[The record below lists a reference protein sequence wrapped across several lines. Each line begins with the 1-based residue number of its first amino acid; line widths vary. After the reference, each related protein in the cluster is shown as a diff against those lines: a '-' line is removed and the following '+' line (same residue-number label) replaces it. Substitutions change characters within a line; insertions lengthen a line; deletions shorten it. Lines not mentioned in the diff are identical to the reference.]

1 MRHRRDH
8 RKLSRTTGRRK
19 HLLRNLT
26 RSLIMNE
33 RIRTTVPRCKEL
45 QRFIEP
51 LITRAKKDN
60 VHNRRMVGRV
70 VPRRDALSVLFDEIA
85 PRFVARPGGYTRI
98 VRLGQRPTDG
108 AEMALI
114 EFVEK
119 AKETPETAAAESA

>member
-8 RKLSRTTGRRK
+8 RKLGRTTDRRK
-19 HLLRNLT
+19 LLLRNLT

-51 LITRAKKDN
+51 LITRARKDT

-70 VPRRDALSVLFDEIA
+70 VTRRDALSVLFDEIA
-85 PRFVARPGGYTRI
+85 PRFVERPGGYTRI
-98 VRLGQRPTDG
+98 IRLGQRPTDG
-108 AEMALI
+108 AEMGLI

-119 AKETPETAAAESA
+119 AKAAAEPAAETA

>member
-1 MRHRRDH
+1 MRHRRDP
-8 RKLSRTTGRRK
+8 RKLGGTTDRRK
-19 HLLRNLT
+19 LLLRNLT

-51 LITRAKKDN
+51 LITRARKDT

-70 VPRRDALSVLFDEIA
+70 VTRRDALSVLFDEIA
-85 PRFVARPGGYTRI
+85 PRFVERPGGYTRI
-98 VRLGQRPTDG
+98 IRLGQRPTDG
-108 AEMALI
+108 AEMGLI

-119 AKETPETAAAESA
+119 AKAAAEPAAETA

>member
-8 RKLSRTTGRRK
+8 RKLGRTSDRRSL
-19 HLLRNLT
+19 LLRNLT

-51 LITRAKKDN
+51 LITRARKDT

-70 VPRRDALSVLFDEIA
+70 VTRRDALSVLFDEIA

-98 VRLGQRPTDG
+98 LRLGRRPTDG

-114 EFVEK
+114 EFVER
-119 AKETPETAAAESA
+119 ETSVTESPSETA